1 MTTKEILDI
10 RKASLDLQN
19 LSERVRTE
27 TEVLQACI
35 RTLDDI
41 AHDVQNTAYDVGVS
55 AANLSEEEEPDNIRP
70 EDLKFVA
77 DLATGVSGL
86 FMNRAIDFL
95 AELGARLEVYA
106 EFSDEVLAPR
116 EEPET
121 VDHSNRFRLALH
133 VLNNASY
140 YLGEELYEHV
150 YSKPV
155 PF

>member
-19 LSERVRTE
+19 LSARVRTE

-41 AHDVQNTAYDVGVS
+41 AHDVQNAAYDVGVS
-55 AANLSEEEEPDNIRP
+55 AANLSEEEEPDSISP
-70 EDLKFVA
+70 AKLQFVA
-77 DLATGVSGL
+77 DNATGVSGL

-95 AELGARLEVYA
+95 AEIGARLKSAPE
-106 EFSDEVLAPR
+106 DEMNPDPNF
-116 EEPET
+116 EPLKVT
-121 VDHSNRFRLALH
+121 YRNRFELALYA
-133 VLNNASY
+133 LENAETLFGKERFHSP
-140 YLGEELYEHV
+140 
-150 YSKPV
+150 YSEPM